1 MHQYPRKQRS
11 YLRLILVN
19 HQLLIVSVIQRC
31 NIIVEDLVIDTLSKD
46 LTIITV
52 IDADMIITMI
62 IEITTHTTEI
72 AIMKI
77 IIGIIAVISQLKRKV
92 GLIVPNQQHITKTE
106 ILAITAL
113 VETMKLTRIIVKH
126 RLHHHQ

>member
-1 MHQYPRKQRS
+1 M
-11 YLRLILVN
+11 
-19 HQLLIVSVIQRC
+19 
-31 NIIVEDLVIDTLSKD
+31 EDLVIDTLSKD

-52 IDADMIITMI
+52 IDTDMIITMI

-77 IIGIIAVISQLKRKV
+77 IIGIIAVISHLKRKV

-113 VETMKLTRIIVKH
+113 VDNMKLTRITVKH